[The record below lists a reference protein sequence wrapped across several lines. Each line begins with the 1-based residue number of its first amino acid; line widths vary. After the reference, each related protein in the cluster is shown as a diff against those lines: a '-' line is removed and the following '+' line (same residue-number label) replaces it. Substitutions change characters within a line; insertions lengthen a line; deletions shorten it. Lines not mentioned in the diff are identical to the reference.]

1 MQATQEMFQCHYFDE
16 EIKCKEQIQFTINIL
31 YLKYM
36 IFVVIF
42 THLTYASCG
51 DIHSSYIG

>member
-16 EIKCKEQIQFTINIL
+16 EIKCKEQIRFTINIL
-31 YLKYM
+31 YLKYLEK
-36 IFVVIF
+36 V
-42 THLTYASCG
+42 YASCG